1 MDLTAMVTSIETNLW
16 PLLVGLRIFGFH
28 MGSSKKPSEGSRY
41 SICLT
46 VVGSL
51 MVLSTV
57 VIHCTSFVCGVMRL
71 KANGIGTNGT
81 NLTTANLLNIGI
93 EHLNYTWVLI
103 GVHVTFFFVSLTSN
117 WTTLWDSLLLIERD
131 LKLNSTFHR
140 KCKKS
145 VSIGFCF
152 LLIDCVS
159 HLLISIRSFYW
170 DMGVLSPLA
179 IVLSNVSRTTIVS
192 VFLLFCV
199 LVRVIMLVF
208 QTLNDQIAHLDE
220 TDQFPSLYLTSRV
233 LNIRLE
239 KWRRNH
245 TLACELVEMVN
256 QCFGIVMLVTVVNVF
271 ISFITTTFE
280 IVRSMQDDATIPVL
294 FTVIFIKKSIL
305 LSIIIYEPYRL
316 QSEVYISKNIPYFWS
331 RMICGYTQAARTAV
345 SLRKLQPSTA
355 DLLTQIKLN
364 TVVIEVTH
372 AGPKITAME
381 FFDVNRRLLP
391 TLIGSTLTYV
401 AILCQASSNT
411 HPSFK

>member
-1 MDLTAMVTSIETNLW
+1 MITRKQNVNDL
-16 PLLVGLRIFGFH
+16 
-28 MGSSKKPSEGSRY
+28 
-41 SICLT
+41 
-46 VVGSL
+46 SL
-51 MVLSTV
+51 Q
-57 VIHCTSFVCGVMRL
+57 
-71 KANGIGTNGT
+71 
-81 NLTTANLLNIGI
+81 
-93 EHLNYTWVLI
+93 
-103 GVHVTFFFVSLTSN
+103 
-117 WTTLWDSLLLIERD
+117 
-131 LKLNSTFHR
+131 
-140 KCKKS
+140 
-145 VSIGFCF
+145 
-152 LLIDCVS
+152 DCVS

-316 QSEVYISKNIPYFWS
+316 QSEVYISKNIPYFCS

-355 DLLTQIKLN
+355 DLLTQIK
-364 TVVIEVTH
+364 VS
-372 AGPKITAME
+372 
-381 FFDVNRRLLP
+381 FLL
-391 TLIGSTLTYV
+391 L
-401 AILCQASSNT
+401 
-411 HPSFK
+411 

>member
-1 MDLTAMVTSIETNLW
+1 MDLRAMVTSIETNLW
-16 PLLVGLRIFGFH
+16 PLLVGLRIFGFR

-41 SICLT
+41 SIGLT

-117 WTTLWDSLLLIERD
+117 WTTLWDSLLLIERN

-208 QTLNDQIAHLDE
+208 QTLNEQIAHLDE
-220 TDQFPSLYLTSRV
+220 TEQFPSLYLTSRV
-233 LNIRLE
+233 LNMRLE

-294 FTVIFIKKSIL
+294 FIVIFIKKSIL

-316 QSEVYISKNIPYFWS
+316 QAE
-331 RMICGYTQAARTAV
+331 AARTAV

-355 DLLTQIKLN
+355 DLMTQIKLN

-401 AILCQASSNT
+401 AIFSVKLRQIPN
-411 HPSFK
+411 HRPNNNQN